1 MDQAYLTSGD
11 LAKRLG
17 VSQST
22 VQKWLQDEDK
32 RAALGVIVVG
42 GRWAVPV
49 EAVEAARGYIK
60 KVKAK
65 GEG

>member
-1 MDQAYLTSGD
+1 MSQEYLTSGE
-11 LAKRLG
+11 LAERLG

-22 VQKWLQDEDK
+22 VQKWLQDADK

-49 EAVEAARGYIK
+49 ASVEAARGYIK
-60 KVKAK
+60 RVKAR

>member
-1 MDQAYLTSGD
+1 MSEYLTSGD
-11 LAKRLG
+11 LAKALG

-22 VQKWLQDEDK
+22 VQKWLQDEEK
-32 RAALGVIVVG
+32 RAALGVIVIG

-49 EAVEAARGYIK
+49 ASVEAARGYIK

-65 GEG
+65 REG

>member
-1 MDQAYLTSGD
+1 MSEYLTSGD

-32 RAALGVIVVG
+32 RAALGVIVIG
-42 GRWAVPV
+42 GRNAVPV
-49 EAVEAARGYIK
+49 ASVELARGYIK
-60 KVKAK
+60 RVKAK